1 MKNNSSMYSIPNK
14 FINKIIIQLKNKATK
29 SKKILDHGE
38 YKHDNQFI
46 RNQLKNK
53 KTHHHLF
60 YSKTQ
65 LKRKHTESSYLI
77 IIYTYIESD
86 KIIYNNISSSSH
98 FSILITFSSQT
109 L

>member
-53 KTHHHLF
+53 K
-60 YSKTQ
+60 
-65 LKRKHTESSYLI
+65 
-77 IIYTYIESD
+77 
-86 KIIYNNISSSSH
+86 NPSSSFLFQNTTKKETH
-98 FSILITFSSQT
+98 TKFLLNNHIHIHRE
-109 L
+109 